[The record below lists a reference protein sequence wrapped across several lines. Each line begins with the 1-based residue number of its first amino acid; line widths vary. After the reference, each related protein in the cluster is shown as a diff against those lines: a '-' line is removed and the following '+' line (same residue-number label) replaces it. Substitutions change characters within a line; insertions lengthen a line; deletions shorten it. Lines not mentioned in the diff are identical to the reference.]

1 MEKKIYSYLNMK
13 NQSIVIKNIN
23 SICGTDIVTKA
34 PKEIKNYLVS
44 SYIDST
50 KYKFVGFID
59 RSNSVVLIARYHNI
73 RDKKGRFAKV

>member
-1 MEKKIYSYLNMK
+1 MK
-13 NQSIVIKNIN
+13 NQSIIIKDIS
-23 SICGTDIVTKA
+23 SICGNDIVTKA

-59 RSNSVVLIARYHNI
+59 RSNSAILIARYHNI
-73 RDKKGRFAKV
+73 RDKKGRFTKV